1 MGMSPAAQK
10 KILVTGST
18 GSVGTA
24 ACADLVA
31 AGHEVVGIDVRQP
44 DGDVGYDFRACDLT
58 REGALTAHLEGID
71 AVLHLAAIPNP
82 RPASPPAIFDLN
94 CAGTFRLFQACADAG
109 IHHVV
114 VASSINAIGYL
125 FGTVPFEIDYLP
137 VDEDHPKTTSD
148 AYSFSKQV
156 TEDIGVYFA
165 RREGIHNICLR
176 FGAGLAS
183 LADLRG
189 RHGDE
194 FGAAPAALVEQ
205 LGAQSGGSR
214 AEIARMQAVYD
225 ECRRGRMFEE
235 GGINVE
241 QPPAERQLMMLRH
254 NYFSF
259 VELGEAC
266 RAMRLSLTTPVEG
279 SHTLFIV
286 DRRNILGLPA
296 SLIADV
302 VYPDVPR
309 RGELIDDQSLVDWR
323 RARDLLGFESEI
335 PASHVLDS

>member
-1 MGMSPAAQK
+1 M
-10 KILVTGST
+10 
-18 GSVGTA
+18 
-24 ACADLVA
+24 
-31 AGHEVVGIDVRQP
+31 
-44 DGDVGYDFRACDLT
+44 
-58 REGALTAHLEGID
+58 
-71 AVLHLAAIPNP
+71 
-82 RPASPPAIFDLN
+82 
-94 CAGTFRLFQACADAG
+94 
-109 IHHVV
+109 
-114 VASSINAIGYL
+114 
-125 FGTVPFEIDYLP
+125 
-137 VDEDHPKTTSD
+137 
-148 AYSFSKQV
+148 
-156 TEDIGVYFA
+156 
-165 RREGIHNICLR
+165 
-176 FGAGLAS
+176 
-183 LADLRG
+183 
-189 RHGDE
+189 
-194 FGAAPAALVEQ
+194 
-205 LGAQSGGSR
+205 SR

-286 DRRNILGLPA
+286 DRRNTLGLPA

>member
-194 FGAAPAALVEQ
+194 
-205 LGAQSGGSR
+205 
-214 AEIARMQAVYD
+214 
-225 ECRRGRMFEE
+225 CRRGRMFEE